1 MKKNKSFLSILG
13 FNIRIERH
21 RKGYSQEDLAD
32 HSGLHRTYIGVVERG
47 EKNISIFNCL
57 KIANAL
63 NISLHDLIRSSEEHY
78 FQNHEGLE
86 QLKHAKNNC
95 ELNCDM

>member
-1 MKKNKSFLSILG
+1 MKHNKSFLGILG

-21 RKGYSQEDLAD
+21 RKGFSQEDLAE

-57 KIANAL
+57 KISKAL
-63 NISLHDLIRSSEEHY
+63 GINLHELIRCSEEIFLQHQSSEQPEEVMD
-78 FQNHEGLE
+78 NG
-86 QLKHAKNNC
+86 
-95 ELNCDM
+95 

>member
-1 MKKNKSFLSILG
+1 MRNNKSFLSILG

-21 RKGYSQEDLAD
+21 RKGYSQEELAE

-57 KIANAL
+57 KITNAL
-63 NISLHDLIRSSEEHY
+63 GISLHELIRCSEESFLQHNPLPD
-78 FQNHEGLE
+78 QPKE
-86 QLKHAKNNC
+86 
-95 ELNCDM
+95 

>member
-1 MKKNKSFLSILG
+1 MKHNKSFLGILG

-21 RKGYSQEDLAD
+21 RKGYSQEDLAE

-57 KIANAL
+57 KIAKAL
-63 NISLHDLIRSSEEHY
+63 GINLHELVRSSEEV
-78 FQNHEGLE
+78 FQQDNQGQDQPEE
-86 QLKHAKNNC
+86 AMNNG
-95 ELNCDM
+95 

>member
-1 MKKNKSFLSILG
+1 MKKNKNFLSILG

-57 KIANAL
+57 RIANAL
-63 NISLHDLIRSSEEHY
+63 NISLHDLIRSSEENF
-78 FQNHEGLE
+78 FQNHEGLD
-86 QLKHAKNNC
+86 QLKDIKSSCLFNY
-95 ELNCDM
+95 DT

>member
-1 MKKNKSFLSILG
+1 MKHNKSFLGILG

-21 RKGYSQEDLAD
+21 RKGYSQEDLAE

-57 KIANAL
+57 KISKAL
-63 NISLHDLIRSSEEHY
+63 GINLHELIRGSEEVFLQH
-78 FQNHEGLE
+78 QSSDKPEE
-86 QLKHAKNNC
+86 VMNNG
-95 ELNCDM
+95 

>member
-1 MKKNKSFLSILG
+1 MKHSKSFLGILG

-21 RKGYSQEDLAD
+21 RKGYSQEDLAE

-57 KIANAL
+57 KISKAL
-63 NISLHDLIRSSEEHY
+63 GINLYELIRCSEESFHQY
-78 FQNHEGLE
+78 NKTSDQPEEAMSNG
-86 QLKHAKNNC
+86 
-95 ELNCDM
+95 